1 MPEAE
6 ISIATPRMKKIAL
19 KRPSAMAP
27 MIRPVPGP
35 VFPVLSLFVPT
46 VDEADGEADGE
57 GDGAAVGVGASVTFA
72 DWLPTSVGSTLLVPS
87 VEVAL
92 M

>member
-6 ISIATPRMKKIAL
+6 ISIATPRMKKMAL

-35 VFPVLSLFVPT
+35 GGVVELEPVPLVA
-46 VDEADGEADGE
+46 EADGDADGE
-57 GDGAAVGVGASVTFA
+57 GDGTVVGVGASVTLA